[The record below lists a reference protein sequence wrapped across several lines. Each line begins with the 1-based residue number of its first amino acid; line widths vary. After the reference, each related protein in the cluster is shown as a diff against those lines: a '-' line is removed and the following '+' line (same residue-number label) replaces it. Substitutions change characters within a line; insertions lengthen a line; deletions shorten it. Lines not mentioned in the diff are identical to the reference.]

1 MLCLQPGTGIATWLC
16 DHLDHHLP
24 ILLGRIG
31 PFAHRTET
39 STTKHEKPVQTSHR
53 RDGGTSR
60 TGLCQVPGHLNKIEH
75 HVERCHRGLRFS
87 QGIWL
92 VTCRSAFL
100 LQHCAKRGPAVR
112 RVALDCSSADP
123 HCVRDLRLGH
133 VGVIPQHQC
142 LALAGGSS
150 PGAVRFAAHSSKLMA
165 LSSPLGASGSGFG
178 AYLSTIARCRSTD
191 RDRFTTCARYGPSAA
206 EVSPGAQGPHRR
218 HREFH
223 RRLERPMSPLRWT
236 KTVEELLR
244 HSRPGKRTRFT
255 RH

>member
-92 VTCRSAFL
+92 VTCRSVPLA
-100 LQHCAKRGPAVR
+100 PAGTPR
-112 RVALDCSSADP
+112 RRENPPVTRPSF
-123 HCVRDLRLGH
+123 
-133 VGVIPQHQC
+133 
-142 LALAGGSS
+142 LAGVRLAWVGAALGRGIGVPAA
-150 PGAVRFAAHSSKLMA
+150 PGGAAL
-165 LSSPLGASGSGFG
+165 
-178 AYLSTIARCRSTD
+178 
-191 RDRFTTCARYGPSAA
+191 
-206 EVSPGAQGPHRR
+206 V
-218 HREFH
+218 
-223 RRLERPMSPLRWT
+223 
-236 KTVEELLR
+236 
-244 HSRPGKRTRFT
+244 
-255 RH
+255 